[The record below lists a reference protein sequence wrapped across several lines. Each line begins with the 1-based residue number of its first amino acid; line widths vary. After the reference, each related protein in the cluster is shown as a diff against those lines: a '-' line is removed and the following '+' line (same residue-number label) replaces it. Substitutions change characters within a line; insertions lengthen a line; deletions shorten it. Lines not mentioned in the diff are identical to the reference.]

1 MKITFKLYASLT
13 QYLPT
18 GTKGHEA
25 SLEISEDSSPTQVL
39 EQHGVP
45 AVHVHLVLINGLF
58 IPHDERDNPLQEG
71 DVLAVWPPVAGG

>member
-25 SLEISEDSSPTQVL
+25 NIEVSEGSSPTQVL
-39 EQHGVP
+39 EENGVP